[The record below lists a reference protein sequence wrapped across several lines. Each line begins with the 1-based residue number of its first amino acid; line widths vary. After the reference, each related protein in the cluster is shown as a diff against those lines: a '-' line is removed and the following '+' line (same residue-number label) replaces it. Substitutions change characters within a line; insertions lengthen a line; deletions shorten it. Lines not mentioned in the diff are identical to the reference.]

1 MEYDTLP
8 SWKDLPDLELYLD
21 QVLLYVNQVTQL
33 SQATDHKLLTASMIN
48 NYVKHGYIDKPIKK
62 KYQKKQVARLIAIS
76 ILKNVFP
83 IQDISQVLTNLQA
96 ASSSEV
102 LYDTFVNYWN
112 NGLTQSTPEIIS
124 YACQTVKDYQH
135 TMKLSREMED
145 TKHEPNL

>member
-1 MEYDTLP
+1 MEYDKLP

-83 IQDISQVLTNLQA
+83 IQDISQVLTSLQA
-96 ASSSEV
+96 TSSSEV
-102 LYDTFVNYWN
+102 LYDTLSIIGIMALPNQRLKLLAMLVKPSRIIN
-112 NGLTQSTPEIIS
+112 TQ
-124 YACQTVKDYQH
+124 
-135 TMKLSREMED
+135 
-145 TKHEPNL
+145 